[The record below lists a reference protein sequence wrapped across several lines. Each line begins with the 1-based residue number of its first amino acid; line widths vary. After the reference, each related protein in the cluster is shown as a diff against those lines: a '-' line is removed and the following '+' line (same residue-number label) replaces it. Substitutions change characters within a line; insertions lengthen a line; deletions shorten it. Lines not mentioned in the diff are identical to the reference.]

1 MILDLQLAG
10 SSPMCVLSKL
20 LDEYE
25 ETNQVDPEHEEDLMN
40 IGAVTYNGEA
50 SLVQECTY
58 I

>member
-1 MILDLQLAG
+1 
-10 SSPMCVLSKL
+10 MCVLSKL

-25 ETNQVDPEHEEDLMN
+25 ETNQVDPEHEKDLMN